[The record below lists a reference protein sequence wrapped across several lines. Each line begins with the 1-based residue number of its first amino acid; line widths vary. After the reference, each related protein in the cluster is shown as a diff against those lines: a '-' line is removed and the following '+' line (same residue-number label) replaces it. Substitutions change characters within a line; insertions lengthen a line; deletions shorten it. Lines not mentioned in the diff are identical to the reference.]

1 MKQDEKKRLEKLDR
15 EAGGGYPR
23 PVYFDERK
31 GRLVRL
37 WKSKASKRYRHC
49 KKAARRL
56 FRRLAKKNDWVPS
69 KRSADVMRDSF

>member
-1 MKQDEKKRLEKLDR
+1 MKPDEKKRLEKLAA
-15 EAGGGYPR
+15 ETGGRYPR

-49 KKAARRL
+49 KKAARRR
-56 FRRLAKKNDWVPS
+56 FRRLAKKNDCVPS
-69 KRSADVMRDSF
+69 KYSVDVRRDSF

>member
-1 MKQDEKKRLEKLDR
+1 MKQDERKRLEKLDKKI
-15 EAGGGYPR
+15 GGRYPR

-49 KKAARRL
+49 KKAARRR
-56 FRRLAKKNDWVPS
+56 FRRFAKRNGGVPS
-69 KRSADVMRDSF
+69 KYSVDVRWDSF